1 MSVDRSATSRD
12 GQFSASV
19 RALLVS
25 ALLLLA
31 GGTGAVL
38 AAGPM
43 CMSDAMIVFD
53 ASGSMAAADFPG
65 GAPSRFDRAKVSLGT
80 FLPTVSPQRRLGLVT
95 YGPGASRDAC
105 ANATLRI
112 RPQPNFVEPILAE
125 VEALKPAGRTPLT
138 LGVRTALDALP
149 EAGAT
154 VVLLTDG
161 QETCHG
167 DPCALARQIQNT
179 RPAVTVH
186 VIGYKLQM
194 RDGRAESGAE
204 CLASE
209 TGGLNVTAD
218 TVDELIRA
226 FEQTLGCTN
235 VAQLVRR
242 PERVTRP

>member
-1 MSVDRSATSRD
+1 MSLERSAT
-12 GQFSASV
+12 Q
-19 RALLVS
+19 RAGHLTVSMQVLLAS
-25 ALLLLA
+25 ALLLLV
-31 GGTGAVL
+31 GGGRAVL
-38 AAGPM
+38 AAGPA

-53 ASGSMAAADFPG
+53 ASGSMAALDFPDG
-65 GAPSRFDRAKVSLGT
+65 GPSRFDRAKASLGT

-95 YGPGASRDAC
+95 YGPGASRNAC
-105 ANATLRI
+105 ANASLRV
-112 RPQPNFVEPILAE
+112 RPQPNFAEPILSE
-125 VEALKPAGRTPLT
+125 VEALRPAGRTPLT
-138 LGVRTALDALP
+138 LGVRMALDALP
-149 EAGAT
+149 ETAAT

-167 DPCALARQIQNT
+167 DPCALARQLRSV
-179 RPAVTVH
+179 RPSVTVH

-218 TVDELIRA
+218 TVDELNRA

-235 VAQLVRR
+235 VAQLTRR
-242 PERVTRP
+242 QEPATLP

>member
-1 MSVDRSATSRD
+1 MRIAHCAMSKAGRRVFGR
-12 GQFSASV
+12 V
-19 RALLVS
+19 LLAS
-25 ALLLLA
+25 ALLHLA
-31 GGTGAVL
+31 GGTGGVL
-38 AAGPM
+38 AAGPA

-80 FLPTVSPQRRLGLVT
+80 FLPTVAPQRRLGLVV
-95 YGPGASRDAC
+95 YGPGASRNAC
-105 ANATLRI
+105 ENASLLI
-112 RPQPNFVEPILAE
+112 RPQPNFAEPIMSE
-125 VEALKPAGRTPLT
+125 VETLRPAGRTPLT
-138 LGVRTALDALP
+138 LGVRMAIEALP
-149 EAGAT
+149 ATDAT

-161 QETCHG
+161 QDTCRG
-167 DPCALARQIQNT
+167 DPCAVARELHSA
-179 RPAVTVH
+179 RPSVTVH

-235 VAQLVRR
+235 VAQLPLRQ
-242 PERVTRP
+242 ERVIGP